1 MSKITKVVLPAQTV
15 EVDTPTGIDPIWYER
30 LQQLATFVTLFSE
43 VDPAT
48 LTNGQVLIWN
58 AAQKKFL
65 PGAN

>member
-1 MSKITKVVLPAQTV
+1 MKIVLPAQPV
-15 EVDTPTGIDPIWYER
+15 KVDTPTGVDPIWFEK
-30 LQQLATFVTLFSE
+30 LQALATFANLFSE
-43 VDPAT
+43 VNPAT

>member
-1 MSKITKVVLPAQTV
+1 MKIVLPAQPV
-15 EVDTPTGIDPIWYER
+15 NIDTPTGVDPIWFEK
-30 LQQLATFVTLFSE
+30 LQALATFANLFSE
-43 VDPAT
+43 VNPAT

>member
-30 LQQLATFVTLFSE
+30 LQQLATFVTLLSE

>member
-1 MSKITKVVLPAQTV
+1 VKINLPSQAV
-15 EVDTPTGIDPIWYER
+15 HVDTPNGVDPVWFEKF
-30 LQQLATFVTLFSE
+30 QSLAAFANLFSE
-43 VDPAT
+43 VNPAA